1 MCQRC
6 ISKRPPRYPA
16 GTHPQWIWTGNARPQ
31 LPNGINRLGEN
42 RRRRLIE
49 AVRTNEAA
57 DELAVAFVSPRIGF
71 KPEVQLLHML
81 REGAGDPYDS
91 VITDEVLKV
100 KRAFLTVDKF
110 R

>member
-1 MCQRC
+1 
-6 ISKRPPRYPA
+6 
-16 GTHPQWIWTGNARPQ
+16 
-31 LPNGINRLGEN
+31 
-42 RRRRLIE
+42 
-49 AVRTNEAA
+49 
-57 DELAVAFVSPRIGF
+57 
-71 KPEVQLLHML
+71 ML